1 MFIGALKED
10 NKGDDRVSISPE
22 TSKKLVEKGFKV
34 ILEKNAG
41 NLSNYLDE
49 QYVATGA
56 TIETRENVLKNS

>member
-41 NLSNYLDE
+41 NLSNY
-49 QYVATGA
+49 
-56 TIETRENVLKNS
+56 